1 MTNITP
7 DSAPLVDVF
16 PVLVYGKEQLF
27 CDARQLHQLFETKR
41 QFSNWIQERIKV
53 YGFIGSLDYHIV
65 SDNLKNCVTFINY
78 KDILQLLDHLYY
90 KKSNKQNLQPASSRN
105 SKRGPISI
113 DYIITLDMAKILAI
127 ADKSTIGRQIY
138 NFLNEYERQNLK
150 LQTELIK
157 TSKEGYT
164 LVKTDVIGDS
174 MKILIWAAEMYEVIT
189 NLDLQI
195 STLKEHFTDLLEECP
210 HYQTYFRDITK
221 NPELKLKIQEIL
233 KQ

>member
-1 MTNITP
+1 MTSETSNN
-7 DSAPLVDVF
+7 AQLVSVF

-90 KKSNKQNLQPASSRN
+90 KKSDKQNLKPASSRN
-105 SKRGPISI
+105 SKRRPTGI

-157 TSKEGYT
+157 ASKEGYT

-174 MKILIWAAEMYEVIT
+174 MKILIWAAEVYEVIT

-195 STLKEHFTDLLEECP
+195 HALKSHFTGFLEKCP
-210 HYQTYFRDITK
+210 HYRTYFRDITK
-221 NPELKLKIQEIL
+221 NPELKHKIQEIL